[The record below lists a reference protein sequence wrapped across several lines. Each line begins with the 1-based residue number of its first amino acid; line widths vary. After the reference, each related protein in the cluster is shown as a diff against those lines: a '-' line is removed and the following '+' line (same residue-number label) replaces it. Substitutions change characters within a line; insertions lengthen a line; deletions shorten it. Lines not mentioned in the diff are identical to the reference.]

1 MDKRVN
7 SYIEKLPSPQRE
19 ICMQVRQ
26 IILDTAPQLQ
36 ESFKNGV
43 PWYEDLFYLVGLKH
57 HVNVGFAI
65 KNLSSE
71 ELALF
76 QGRGKLMRHVKIAS
90 LDDIDEGGLIRRI
103 HLVTRSSGR
112 SEVLSP

>member
-1 MDKRVN
+1 MDTQVET
-7 SYIEKLPSPQRE
+7 YIEKLPSPQRE

-26 IILDTAPQLQ
+26 IILDTMPQLQ

-43 PWYEDLFYLVGLKH
+43 PWYEDLFYIVGLKN

-76 QGRGKLMRHVKIAS
+76 EGRGKLMRHVKIAS
-90 LDDIDEGGLIRRI
+90 INDIDEGGLIKRI
-103 HLVTRSSGR
+103 NLIVRSSDR
-112 SEVLSP
+112 NEVV